1 MTEKPKLSVIPSS
14 DQKALSN
21 DLLDE
26 LRSVINVPKYDHLTV
41 GQLIGVLEMAKLHYW
56 QMTTQEENT

>member
-56 QMTTQEENT
+56 KNILEE

>member
-26 LRSVINVPKYDHLTV
+26 LRSVINGPKYDHLTV

-56 QMTTQEENT
+56 KNILEE